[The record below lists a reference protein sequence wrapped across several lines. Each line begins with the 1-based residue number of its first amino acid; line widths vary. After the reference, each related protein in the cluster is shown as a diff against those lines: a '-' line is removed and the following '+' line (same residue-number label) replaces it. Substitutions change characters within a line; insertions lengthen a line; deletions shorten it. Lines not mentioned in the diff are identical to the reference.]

1 MAVGLSKQY
10 YCEKCHKTMDGTQ
23 FYTSRNLEKYP
34 NDGKL
39 NQCKKCITMHVNNWD
54 PKTYLWILQECDVP
68 YIPEQWDALMAKFA
82 KDPTKTS
89 GMTILGRY
97 LSKMKLAQWNEYRW
111 KDSQFLQDLRAKQI
125 KETMENQGCDIQ
137 EITTALQ
144 QSTFEMPSGELT
156 EPPPP
161 PASSDSLN
169 FGSTDSG
176 NLNGDYFKDNL
187 DFDVPD
193 LGAELTDDDKR
204 YLYLKWGKGYTP
216 DEWVRL
222 EQLFNEMMQSY
233 DIQSAGHV
241 DTLKLACK
249 TSLKSNQL
257 LDIGDVD
264 GAQKMIRMYD
274 SLMKSG
280 KFTAAQNKEESGDF
294 VDSVGELIELCEKQG
309 YIERYYI
316 DSPNDKVD
324 FTIRDMQQY
333 TRTLIERETN
343 LGALIEQAIKQNAQE
358 DENAKESANGDIID
372 DADFSM
378 DQIEKELDDKD
389 IEDFSEFLDN
399 EYEFDIDAF
408 SDRED

>member
-1 MAVGLSKQY
+1 M
-10 YCEKCHKTMDGTQ
+10 
-23 FYTSRNLEKYP
+23 
-34 NDGKL
+34 
-39 NQCKKCITMHVNNWD
+39 
-54 PKTYLWILQECDVP
+54 
-68 YIPEQWDALMAKFA
+68 
-82 KDPTKTS
+82 
-89 GMTILGRY
+89 
-97 LSKMKLAQWNEYRW
+97 
-111 KDSQFLQDLRAKQI
+111 
-125 KETMENQGCDIQ
+125 ME
-137 EITTALQ
+137 
-144 QSTFEMPSGELT
+144 
-156 EPPPP
+156 
-161 PASSDSLN
+161 
-169 FGSTDSG
+169 
-176 NLNGDYFKDNL
+176 
-187 DFDVPD
+187 
-193 LGAELTDDDKR
+193 
-204 YLYLKWGKGYTP
+204 
-216 DEWVRL
+216 
-222 EQLFNEMMQSY
+222 SY
-233 DIQSAGHV
+233 DIQSAGHI

-264 GAQKMIRMYD
+264 GAQKMIKMYD

-324 FTIRDMQQY
+324 FTIKDMQQY

-358 DENAKESANGDIID
+358 DENAKENADADIID

>member
-1 MAVGLSKQY
+1 
-10 YCEKCHKTMDGTQ
+10 MDGTQ
-23 FYTSRNLEKYP
+23 FYTSNNLDKYP

-39 NQCKKCITMHVNNWD
+39 PKCKKCITMHVDNWNPD
-54 PKTYLWILQECDVP
+54 TYLWILQECDVP
-68 YIPEQWDALMAKFA
+68 YIPEQWNQLMGKFA
-82 KDPTKTS
+82 KDRTKVT

-97 LSKMKLAQWNEYRW
+97 LSAMKLNQWKDYRW
-111 KDSQFLQDLRAKQI
+111 KDSQFLQDLQNKKI
-125 KETMENQGCDIQ
+125 EETMKQQGYDVQ
-137 EITTALQ
+137 DITTAIQRASFSL
-144 QSTFEMPSGELT
+144 PSEELK

-161 PASSDSLN
+161 APPPLD
-169 FGSTDSG
+169 FGNSAE
-176 NLNGDYFKDNL
+176 DYFKDKL

-193 LGAELTDDDKR
+193 LGAELTDEDKR
-204 YLYLKWGKGYTP
+204 YLYLKWGKGYSP

-233 DIQSAGHV
+233 DIQSAGHI

-264 GAQKMIRMYD
+264 GAQKMIKMYD

-294 VDSVGELIELCEKQG
+294 IDSVGELIEMCEKQG

-316 DSPNDKVD
+316 DTPNDKVD
-324 FTIRDMQQY
+324 FTIKDMQKY

-343 LGALIEQAIKQNAQE
+343 LGNMIDQALKQNAKE
-358 DENAKESANGDIID
+358 DEQAKENVEDTIVD
-372 DADFSM
+372 DVDMSIE
-378 DQIEKELDDKD
+378 DIEKTLEDKD

-399 EYEFDIDAF
+399 ETELDIDAF